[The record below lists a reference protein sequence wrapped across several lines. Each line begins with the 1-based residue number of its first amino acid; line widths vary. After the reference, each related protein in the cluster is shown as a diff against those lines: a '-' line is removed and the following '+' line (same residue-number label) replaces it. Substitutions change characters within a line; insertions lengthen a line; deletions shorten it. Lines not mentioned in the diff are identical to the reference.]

1 MSFEDILKKE
11 DISVDDLRQFQE
23 EYDKRFVDGKFTG
36 FEKVRHT
43 TLHLAK
49 LLGKLSKYCEK
60 KEHGENYPSKEIEEE
75 IIPDLLV
82 YSLWLAREFDVKP
95 DEAYFKRM
103 IYNIE
108 RMYKDKSSEKEIELL
123 KSLMNKR

>member
-1 MSFEDILKKE
+1 MSFEDILKKGN
-11 DISVDDLRQFQE
+11 ITLDDLRQFQE
-23 EYDKRFVDGKFTG
+23 EYDRRFVDRKFTG

-49 LLGKLSKYCEK
+49 LLGKLSNYCEK
-60 KEHGENYPSKEIEEE
+60 MEHSEDCSSQQIEEE
-75 IIPDLLV
+75 IIPDLMV
-82 YSLWLAREFDVKP
+82 YMLWLSREFKIEP

-108 RMYKDKSSEKEIELL
+108 RMYMKHSSEEEIKNLKNLL
-123 KSLMNKR
+123 NK